1 MAARVRTPARAGQRK
16 MLTQEG
22 VSRSFLEGLPSCPHA
37 EGPRG
42 RGPSGGHSAAARH
55 RPRTTPSYEGS
66 DGASVWGADAV
77 LATAD
82 AGAVTSADHDTSAGH
97 QCQTPS
103 VIRRVSVSGTHNPRS
118 TSTWRFARRSG
129 GPQRCNTPSVV
140 MSLISC
146 VGEAKATI
154 GIGTTAI
161 IELSIHSLPEQWLA
175 TEDAGWPDSLTR
187 TSRVSAV
194 QPASASA
201 ATISGNAAGR
211 TCIMLRSLVIASS
224 FRDG

>member
-1 MAARVRTPARAGQRK
+1 MAASVRTPARAGQRK

-82 AGAVTSADHDTSAGH
+82 AGAVTSADHATSAGH

-103 VIRRVSVSGTHNPRS
+103 VIRRGSVRGTHNPRS
-118 TSTWRFARRSG
+118 TRSEEHTSEL
-129 GPQRCNTPSVV
+129 Q
-140 MSLISC
+140 SL
-146 VGEAKATI
+146 AY
-154 GIGTTAI
+154 
-161 IELSIHSLPEQWLA
+161 
-175 TEDAGWPDSLTR
+175 
-187 TSRVSAV
+187 
-194 QPASASA
+194 
-201 ATISGNAAGR
+201 
-211 TCIMLRSLVIASS
+211 LVC
-224 FRDG
+224 RLLLEKKKKKKKHL